1 MPRGYEVTLSFPPFT
16 RTMKWLVFGN
26 AAIFL
31 LTLLAGFASPRLAAS
46 FVYTFGLVPGLVVK
60 GWIWQLVTY
69 AFLHGGFFH
78 LLYNMLILWMFGTD
92 LELAWGRRRFLDL
105 YFLSLT
111 GAAAVTVLMAL
122 AGVLV
127 SMQAPTIG
135 ASGGVYGILGAFATI
150 YGDRRIII
158 LPIPIPLK
166 ARYWVGF
173 LVVISVIGALQER
186 SGIAH
191 LAHLGGLLFGVL
203 YARQLM
209 RGRISGGLSEA
220 WYGLRNAWHRW
231 RRRQA
236 ARQFE
241 VYMRDYERKS
251 AHDQDSD
258 APPPGKGNGEHRGPW
273 VH

>member
-31 LTLLAGFASPRLAAS
+31 LTVLVGIASPQMAT
-46 FVYTFGLVPGLVVK
+46 VIVQVFGLVPGLVVK
-60 GWIWQLVTY
+60 GWLWQLVTY
-69 AFLHGGFFH
+69 SFLHGDFFH

-92 LELAWGRRRFLDL
+92 LEQAWGRRRLLEL

-111 GAAAVTVLMAL
+111 GAAVVTVVMAL

-127 SMQAPTIG
+127 TMDAPTIG
-135 ASGGVYGILGAFATI
+135 ASGGVYGILAAFATI

-173 LVVISVIGALQER
+173 LVFISVIGAFQGR
-186 SGIAH
+186 GGIAH
-191 LAHLGGLLFGVL
+191 LAHLGGLLFGFL
-203 YARQLM
+203 YARRVM
-209 RGRISGGLSEA
+209 RGRMGGGLSEG
-220 WYGLRNAWHRW
+220 WYGLRNWWHRW
-231 RRRQA
+231 RRRRA

-241 VYMRDYERKS
+241 VYMHDYERKGERQQGS
-251 AHDQDSD
+251 E
-258 APPPGKGNGEHRGPW
+258 PPPAGKGNGEHRGPW